1 MSRNLNDLREILIK
15 HEIAQTSRVMWITA
29 QWGPVAIWRIK
40 TPHNDNRIIIRNA
53 PKVMNKIITIAGAE
67 VRRTLDN
74 TNSLGEISCFITY
87 IYPAFTYVHTFFS
100 YIYHCFSCLA
110 IFTRDYLCLPM
121 FTRVYLCLYLF
132 TYDYC
137 YLLVLTYVL
146 SCLPMFKFVYLC
158 LPLFIVIT

>member
-1 MSRNLNDLREILIK
+1 MSRNLNDLREIVIK
-15 HEIAQTSRVMWITA
+15 HEIAQTSRVMSITT

-40 TPHNDNRIIIRNA
+40 IPHNDNRIIIRNA
-53 PKVMNKIITIAGAE
+53 PKVMNKITTIAGAE

-74 TNSLGEISCFITY
+74 TNSLGEISCFLYLFLPMITQCL
-87 IYPAFTYVHTFFS
+87 PMFTLFS
-100 YIYHCFSCLA
+100 YIYHCLSCLI

-137 YLLVLTYVL
+137 YLLVLTY
-146 SCLPMFKFVYLC
+146 F
-158 LPLFIVIT
+158 